1 MRKYKTIAIP
11 VTFTDDVPRF
21 LTVRDKRFKEW
32 IFVTGGCKKREEY
45 FPLKCAL
52 RELEEETRGIIKL
65 KMGEYTH
72 FKFSVNENGD
82 ILEYSVFIFFVN
94 ISRDDQNNIINKFNN
109 EKDKMQNRIIP
120 LKKAYDEND
129 LLSFDT
135 LSEFKMRQLWERINC
150 NVINNPNFYSCVTSK
165 KRKKFNIINNEI

>member
-52 RELEEETRGIIKL
+52 RELEEETRGIINL

-94 ISRDDQNNIINKFNN
+94 IFFCCIKQLSIKMVYFRYYWVTFIINIK
-109 EKDKMQNRIIP
+109 
-120 LKKAYDEND
+120 
-129 LLSFDT
+129 
-135 LSEFKMRQLWERINC
+135 
-150 NVINNPNFYSCVTSK
+150 
-165 KRKKFNIINNEI
+165 